1 MGVHMDD
8 PATPI
13 TTNELL
19 LLIEALAT
27 AASRH
32 ESQSRF
38 NPKAAGPHDRK
49 AEAMRKLRAKLM
61 KTKVE
66 AA

>member
-1 MGVHMDD
+1 MN
-8 PATPI
+8 I

-19 LLIEALAT
+19 LLIEALT
-27 AASRH
+27 MAASRH

-38 NPKAAGPHDRK
+38 NPRNAAPHDRK
-49 AEAMRKLRAKLM
+49 AIAMRKLVQKL
-61 KTKVE
+61 KATRVE